1 MARLGLAVDQ
11 GIEHGVEHAEVVV
24 SGELLFH
31 IDQVFV
37 HGIESPSEEAAEVD
51 ADGGIFGEEIGGIG
65 DEVEA
70 CRRGRSNGG
79 GVWHGHE
86 GGEIAEDGTRFIGFG
101 DDDVIF
107 DDLDAA
113 FDEEVDVAGVIS
125 LSEDEVAGREF
136 ADGMVAESGEE
147 EVHH

>member
-1 MARLGLAVDQ
+1 M
-11 GIEHGVEHAEVVV
+11 VV
-24 SGELLFH
+24 SSELLFH

-37 HGIESPSEEAAEVD
+37 HGIEAACEEAAEVD
-51 ADGGIFGEEIGGIG
+51 TDGGIFGEEIGGIG

-86 GGEIAEDGTRFIGFG
+86 SGEIAEDGAGFIGFG
-101 DDDVIF
+101 DDDFVF
-107 DDLDAA
+107 DDFDAA

-125 LSEDEVAGREF
+125 LG
-136 ADGMVAESGEE
+136 
-147 EVHH
+147 